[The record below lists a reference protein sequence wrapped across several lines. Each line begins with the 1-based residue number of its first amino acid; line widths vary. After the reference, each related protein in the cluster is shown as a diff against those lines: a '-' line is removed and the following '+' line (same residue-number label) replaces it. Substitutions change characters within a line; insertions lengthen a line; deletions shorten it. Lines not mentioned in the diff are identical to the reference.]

1 MSDVGANIF
10 AERGL
15 LPEYVVP
22 LSVFSL
28 GRRISFVV

>member
-15 LPEYVVP
+15 YQSMFFRCLFFRLVGAFG
-22 LSVFSL
+22 S
-28 GRRISFVV
+28 